1 MGRSILAFIC
11 CVLMFTACSR
21 AEVSKAPDFTLQ
33 DIQGKAV
40 RLSDYAGKVVIIN
53 FWATWCPPC
62 KQELPDFVKFY
73 NSNCSKNVVIIGIAV
88 GSTLEDV
95 KRMAAEYKI
104 TYPLCLSDG
113 KVESLYG
120 GVRFVPTTVV
130 IDKKGNIQQKRSG
143 MMSENELAE
152 IVGKLQ

>member
-1 MGRSILAFIC
+1 M
-11 CVLMFTACSR
+11 
-21 AEVSKAPDFTLQ
+21 
-33 DIQGKAV
+33 
-40 RLSDYAGKVVIIN
+40 
-53 FWATWCPPC
+53 
-62 KQELPDFVKFY
+62 
-73 NSNCSKNVVIIGIAV
+73 IIGIAV